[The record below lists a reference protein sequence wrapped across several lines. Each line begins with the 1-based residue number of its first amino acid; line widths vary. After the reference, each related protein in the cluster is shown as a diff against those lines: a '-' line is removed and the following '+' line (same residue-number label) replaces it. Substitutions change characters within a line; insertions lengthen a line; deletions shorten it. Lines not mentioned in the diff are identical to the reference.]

1 MRPARS
7 RLLRAATVVA
17 AVALALP
24 AQARDERMLFDVDSV
39 LASAEGKDRFDDTV
53 QFYFGDRTH
62 SQPLQTFG
70 VHTSE
75 RRTFAPVRTDAEA
88 CQRAFIEALA
98 SLRDTAKARGANAVV
113 NIKSIYKN
121 REFVS
126 DTQYECRAGY
136 FVTGVALEGRLVKLP
151 PPGVSAVN
159 PSY

>member
-1 MRPARS
+1 MRPAPS
-7 RLLRAATVVA
+7 AWLRVAAVVA
-17 AVALALP
+17 AVTLALP
-24 AQARDERMLFDVDSV
+24 AQARDERMLFDVDGA

-75 RRTFAPVRTDAEA
+75 RRTFAPIRTDAEA
-88 CQRAFIEALA
+88 CQHAFIEALA
-98 SLRDTAKARGANAVV
+98 ALRDAAKASGANAVV

-136 FVTGVALEGRLVKLP
+136 FATGVSLEGRLVKLP
-151 PPGVSAVN
+151 PPGVSAIV